1 LALPEGFDAVV
12 GRVRAD
18 AYRLSVD
25 TPSPKENR
33 ILASLIT
40 KLERSK
46 DYADERT
53 KSLVNAVL
61 AALLRFFVHRL
72 DSTRANDPGSYYLFA
87 STERLAT
94 PSTPASALAP
104 VPTAPAAPTA
114 PSAIKAAKTKKAT
127 EPKAAKPAKA
137 TPERDHFERAL
148 QLDCASFLRV
158 SLASTVRLE
167 QSDVAGGRADI
178 VVEHLGVRLVIEV
191 KREDGDASHEGLR
204 ARYGAQASEYSN
216 TNARIGFMLVLDRS
230 RTDGTSGDIEEKFDV
245 QTVTKAGD
253 EEPRM
258 LVLAVMP
265 GKRKRPSELRLPE

>member
-1 LALPEGFDAVV
+1 VLPEGFDTAV

-33 ILASLIT
+33 ILETLVTELS
-40 KLERSK
+40 RSK

-72 DSTRANDPGSYYLFA
+72 DSTRANDPGAFYLFA
-87 STERLAT
+87 STERTRA
-94 PSTPASALAP
+94 PSASTSAPNAAQEPA
-104 VPTAPAAPTA
+104 VPAPAAGTKVTKP
-114 PSAIKAAKTKKAT
+114 KKTKG
-127 EPKAAKPAKA
+127 PKAVKPAKA
-137 TPERDHFERAL
+137 TPERDQFERNL

-158 SLASTVRLE
+158 SLASTIRLE

-191 KREDGDASHEGLR
+191 KREDDDASREGLR
-204 ARYGAQASEYSN
+204 TRYGA
-216 TNARIGFMLVLDRS
+216 RILEHERLR
-230 RTDGTSGDIEEKFDV
+230 
-245 QTVTKAGD
+245 
-253 EEPRM
+253 
-258 LVLAVMP
+258 
-265 GKRKRPSELRLPE
+265 RLPARAGPLPHGRHVGRHRREVLGADRHQSR

>member
-1 LALPEGFDAVV
+1 M
-12 GRVRAD
+12 
-18 AYRLSVD
+18 SVA

-33 ILASLIT
+33 ILAALVT
-40 KLERSK
+40 ELARSK
-46 DYADERT
+46 DYADDRT

-72 DSTRANDPGSYYLFA
+72 DSTRANDSGSNYLFA
-87 STERLAT
+87 STERLGS
-94 PSTPASALAP
+94 PSTPASTPAP
-104 VPTAPAAPTA
+104 EPASDPAASTNHAA
-114 PSAIKAAKTKKAT
+114 PDATKATKATRTKKAT
-127 EPKAAKPAKA
+127 EPKAEKPAKA
-137 TPERDHFERAL
+137 TPERDHFERTL
-148 QLDCASFLRV
+148 QLDCANFLRV
-158 SLASTVRLE
+158 SLASAVRLE

-230 RTDGTSGDIEEKFDV
+230 RTDGTAGDIEEKFSV

-253 EEPRM
+253 KEPRT

-265 GKRKRPSELRLPE
+265 GKRKRPSELQLRE